1 MTTKEKL
8 FQEHSLTKDECMELL
23 QNKDDPELVQSLRD
37 EALKLRHEIY
47 GSDVYMRGLIE
58 FTNICRQDCYY
69 CGIRKSNPEPER
81 YRMKKEEILACCDYG
96 YGLGFRTFVLQGG
109 EDGYYTDEILVPI
122 VEEIKER
129 FPDCALTL
137 SMGERPF
144 DSYKALREAGADR
157 YLLRH
162 ETANEKHY
170 RHLHPDDLS
179 LKTRMNC
186 LYDLKSLGFQVGD
199 GFMVGSPYQTMEC
212 LADDLVFLQEL
223 EPEMVGIGPFIPHHG
238 TSYADHP
245 AGSVDLTLFLI
256 SVIRILLPDVLLPA
270 TTALSALDPQG
281 WEKGMLAGANVLMPN
296 ITPVEMRDLYTL
308 YDKQTNLTS
317 DTEQRIKELTESM
330 EANGFRIVWDR
341 GDHKPNP
348 VNERKP
354 EEPDEIRDREK
365 EAEIRKENIEK
376 KKKKKKKKK
385 EKEKAKAKEKKTK
398 KAQEKEKLKKK
409 NKDKKKKAKEK
420 KAKDKDGKR

>member
-1 MTTKEKL
+1 MTTTEKL
-8 FQEHSLTKDECMELL
+8 FQEHSLTKEECLELL
-23 QNKDDPELVQSLRD
+23 ENSDDPGLVQDLRN
-37 EALKLRHEIY
+37 EALRLRREIY
-47 GSDVYMRGLIE
+47 GNDVYMRGLIE

-69 CGIRKSNPEPER
+69 CGIRKSNPELER
-81 YRMKKEEILACCDYG
+81 YRMKKDDILACCEYG
-96 YGLGFRTFVLQGG
+96 YSLGFRTFVLQGG

-144 DSYKALREAGADR
+144 SSYEALREAGADR

-186 LYDLKSLGFQVGD
+186 LYDLKSLGYQVGD

-223 EPEMVGIGPFIPHHG
+223 EPEMVGIGPFIPHHD
-238 TSYADHP
+238 TSFAEYP
-245 AGSVDLTLFLI
+245 PGSVDLTLFLI

-296 ITPVEMRDLYTL
+296 ITPSEIRDLYTL
-308 YDKQTNLTS
+308 YDKKTNLTS
-317 DTEQRIKELTESM
+317 DTEKRIKEITESM
-330 EANGFRIVWDR
+330 EANGFTVVWDR
-341 GDHKPNP
+341 GDHRPNP
-348 VNERKP
+348 AEEVRR
-354 EEPDEIRDREK
+354 EEPDETRDREK

-385 EKEKAKAKEKKTK
+385 EKEKEKKKK
-398 KAQEKEKLKKK
+398 KAEEKEKLKKK
-409 NKDKKKKAKEK
+409 NKDKKNVKGKKQKNK
-420 KAKDKDGKR
+420 VSK